1 MRSVKIVFFLLSTL
15 WATES
20 FITMGGTKV
29 EILRKGKGQSAQ
41 RGNLLIVHY
50 TGYLPNGKKFDSSL
64 DRKEPF
70 RFRLGEKQVIA
81 GWEEGMEGMK
91 VGEKR
96 KLTIPPEQ
104 GYGQRAVGPIP
115 ANSTLIFEVELLE
128 IR

>member
-15 WATES
+15 WAIES

-41 RGNLLIVHY
+41 RGNSLIVHY